1 MELKEWLSSLGI
13 QMPKPELQALERHA
27 EKQLGAEYDMRWM
40 SVQEQGQLLE
50 TIASIPV
57 YRDILPLWENSGGDY
72 IAIYRRGPLA
82 GKICVMS
89 HEETDLTPRW
99 RNVISLL
106 ERMDADPEGEW
117 RDWTFDYPAPE
128 GIPGE
133 QLEQDRKTV
142 DQLWSLLKQEDEE
155 DIRCQTAFAIVALTP
170 KADLA
175 ELLALLEDE
184 DMYVQERACERFGE
198 EQFTAAEQ
206 PLRELARSG
215 MSNAKSAAARALA
228 GMNMRP

>member
-13 QMPKPELQALERHA
+13 RMPEPELHALERHA
-27 EKQLGAEYDMRWM
+27 EKQLGTEYDMRWM

-50 TIASIPV
+50 KIASIPV

-72 IAIYRRGPLA
+72 IAIYRSGPLA
-82 GKICVMS
+82 GKLVAMS

-99 RNVISLL
+99 RSVISLL

-128 GIPGE
+128 DSPGE
-133 QLEQDRKTV
+133 QLDRDRATV
-142 DQLWSLLKQEDEE
+142 DQLWPLWKQEEQE
-155 DIRCQTAFAIVALTP
+155 DIRCQTAFAIVGLTP

-175 ELLALLEDE
+175 QLLTLLEDE
-184 DMYVQERACERFGE
+184 DMYVQERACERLGA
-198 EQFTAAEQ
+198 EQFTAAEE
-206 PLRELARSG
+206 PLRELARNG
-215 MSNAKSAAARALA
+215 VSNAKSAAARALA
-228 GMNMRP
+228 SMCLRP

>member
-1 MELKEWLSSLGI
+1 MEMKEWLSSIGI
-13 QMPKPELQALERHA
+13 QLPEPELDALERHA
-27 EKQLGAEYDMRWM
+27 EKQLGTEYEMRWM

-50 TIASIPV
+50 AIASIPV
-57 YRDILPLWENSGGDY
+57 YRDLLPLWENSGGDY
-72 IAIYRRGPLA
+72 IAIYRSGPLD

-117 RDWTFDYPAPE
+117 RDWTFDYPTPE
-128 GIPGE
+128 DSPGE
-133 QLEQDRKTV
+133 QLEGDRETV
-142 DQLWSLLKQEDEE
+142 EQLWPLWKQEDDE
-155 DIRCQTAFAIVALTP
+155 DIRCQTAFAIVGLTP

-175 ELLALLEDE
+175 QLLVLLEDE
-184 DMYVQERACERFGE
+184 DMYVQERACERLGE
-198 EQFTAAEQ
+198 EHFTAAEE
-206 PLRELARSG
+206 PLRELARNG
-215 MSNAKSAAARALA
+215 VSNAKNAAARALA